1 MNPMDT
7 NKSFKGSDELKVRIT
22 PGSRKTSYPDGEYI
36 FKEGEPG
43 DTAFVILKGKVEI
56 SREVD
61 GKVIPIGNV
70 SVGGMFGEMALIDD
84 GVRMA
89 SAQAVEGS
97 IEVLVISR
105 GVFNSKL
112 ESADPFQRALISI
125 LTKHVRTLAN
135 KLTKLETQ
143 VS

>member
-1 MNPMDT
+1 MNSNEITEDP
-7 NKSFKGSDELKVRIT
+7 DELKVRIT
-22 PGSRKTSYPDGEYI
+22 PGSRKASYRDSEYI

-43 DTAFVILKGKVEI
+43 DTAMVILKGKVEI
-56 SREVD
+56 SRQVD
-61 GKVIPIGNV
+61 DKIMPIGV
-70 SVGGMFGEMALIDD
+70 VGVGGMFGEMALIDD
-84 GVRMA
+84 GERMA
-89 SAQAVEGS
+89 SARAVEGPL
-97 IEVLVISR
+97 EVLVISR
-105 GVFNSKL
+105 RVFDSKL

>member
-1 MNPMDT
+1 MNSNEITEDP
-7 NKSFKGSDELKVRIT
+7 DELKVRIT
-22 PGSRKTSYPDGEYI
+22 PGSRKASYRDNEYI

-43 DTAFVILKGKVEI
+43 DTAMVILKGKVEI
-56 SREVD
+56 SRQVD
-61 GKVIPIGNV
+61 DKIMPIGV
-70 SVGGMFGEMALIDD
+70 VGVGGMFGEMALIDD
-84 GVRMA
+84 GERMA
-89 SAQAVEGS
+89 SARAIEGPL
-97 IEVLVISR
+97 EVLVISR
-105 GVFNSKL
+105 RVFDLKL